1 MAQNMDKGRPGVF
14 FTFAELA
21 ASRLAGVDGTVVL
34 IAKNYAA
41 PAVADK
47 TYIFT
52 SSRQARDTLTNAKA
66 DAAIQ
71 AFDNGASRVIVR
83 TVASTP
89 TQSDYEGALAALATE
104 QFQVLA
110 FDHEIADASVAIFAD
125 WLADERDENDR
136 YVFLVLGGNATRDAD
151 PDLGIAAALA
161 HKDDFIVQPINAPVF
176 DGVTRSS
183 GLYAPSLAGQL
194 AASGLGASFT
204 YTEIENAID
213 VNKSLSPPD
222 VKAALVAGAFVF
234 EYDGELVRTIRGLA
248 TSGAKLRK
256 SLLKQTI
263 VRDVK
268 REVERNWI
276 GKKANGPVQQLS
288 LKGVLA
294 TYVQTLVDAGV
305 IAEGFVLNVGRPE
318 GAAPDQVSVEMR
330 LVFVDTMEEV
340 YVSVGF
346 TN

>member
-83 TVASTP
+83 TVASSP

-104 QFQVLA
+104 QFQVLT

-136 YVFLVLGGNATRDAD
+136 YVFLVLGGNAARDAD

-176 DGVTRSS
+176 DGTTRSS
-183 GLYAPSLAGQL
+183 GLYAPSLAGQI
-194 AASGLGASFT
+194 ASAKLGESFT
-204 YTEIENAID
+204 FKEIPDAIS
-213 VNKSLSPPD
+213 VNRPLSPAD
-222 VKAALVAGAFVF
+222 IKAALAAGAFVF
-234 EYDGELVRTIRGLA
+234 EYDGELVRTVRGGV
-248 TSGAKLRK
+248 TSGSKIRK
-256 SLLKQTI
+256 SLLKQTMT
-263 VRDVK
+263 RDIK

-276 GKKANGPVQQLS
+276 GKKSNGPVQQLS
-288 LKGVLA
+288 LR
-294 TYVQTLVDAGV
+294 GV
-305 IAEGFVLNVGRPE
+305 IEKYVNQLVKDELIADGFVLNVTRPE
-318 GAAPDQVSVEMR
+318 GAAPDQVAVE
-330 LVFVDTMEEV
+330 LNVKFQDTMEEV

-346 TN
+346 IN